1 MSSKAQLI
9 LALALG
15 VAESCE
21 FASFI
26 ISGGGCGGT
35 AASLGIFETASLCA
49 EAAYATPA
57 CAEGLATMPAYIEF
71 DSVTGGCGCCDTG
84 GGFTPNPDVELWE
97 AENCDTGV
105 PTTEPTSSPTVPVP
119 DCTALVFEVRPDAV
133 ARLRL
138 AAGAVATELQSLT
151 PGPLEAAGEL
161 QDPAR
166 WLLPSPTE
174 DRAEVVAEQSCSQR

>member
-15 VAESCE
+15 VAQSCE

-71 DSVTGGCGCCDTG
+71 DSVTGGCGCCDMLVCAEQ
-84 GGFTPNPDVELWE
+84 PDYV
-97 AENCDTGV
+97 
-105 PTTEPTSSPTVPVP
+105 
-119 DCTALVFEVRPDAV
+119 V
-133 ARLRL
+133 AQLPRQL
-138 AAGAVATELQSLT
+138 ELQVL
-151 PGPLEAAGEL
+151 
-161 QDPAR
+161 R
-166 WLLPSPTE
+166 V
-174 DRAEVVAEQSCSQR
+174 R

>member
-15 VAESCE
+15 VAQSCE

-71 DSVTGGCGCCDTG
+71 DC
-84 GGFTPNPDVELWE
+84 
-97 AENCDTGV
+97 
-105 PTTEPTSSPTVPVP
+105 
-119 DCTALVFEVRPDAV
+119 
-133 ARLRL
+133 
-138 AAGAVATELQSLT
+138 AGAA
-151 PGPLEAAGEL
+151 
-161 QDPAR
+161 
-166 WLLPSPTE
+166 
-174 DRAEVVAEQSCSQR
+174 

>member
-15 VAESCE
+15 VAQSCE

-71 DSVTGGCGCCDTG
+71 DSVTGGCGCCDPGKRRSQTRS
-84 GGFTPNPDVELWE
+84 
-97 AENCDTGV
+97 DTQ
-105 PTTEPTSSPTVPVP
+105 P
-119 DCTALVFEVRPDAV
+119 LVMQANNSAKGTF
-133 ARLRL
+133 
-138 AAGAVATELQSLT
+138 
-151 PGPLEAAGEL
+151 
-161 QDPAR
+161 
-166 WLLPSPTE
+166 
-174 DRAEVVAEQSCSQR
+174 

>member
-71 DSVTGGCGCCDTG
+71 DSVTGGCGCCIACRSREKR
-84 GGFTPNPDVELWE
+84 V
-97 AENCDTGV
+97 
-105 PTTEPTSSPTVPVP
+105 SS
-119 DCTALVFEVRPDAV
+119 
-133 ARLRL
+133 
-138 AAGAVATELQSLT
+138 SLCSRS
-151 PGPLEAAGEL
+151 GEL
-161 QDPAR
+161 FGHIP
-166 WLLPSPTE
+166 
-174 DRAEVVAEQSCSQR
+174 